1 MASSSPA
8 EMAHATSQW
17 RVEADNKIIY
27 QRNGQQWIIM
37 YVTEGN
43 SLLKLNKI
51 KMKKYHR
58 LKFEFP

>member
-8 EMAHATSQW
+8 EMVHVTTRW
-17 RVEADNKIIY
+17 RVGADNKI
-27 QRNGQQWIIM
+27 NGQQWLIM

-51 KMKKYHR
+51 KI
-58 LKFEFP
+58 EISQIEV

>member
-8 EMAHATSQW
+8 EMDLVTSRW

-51 KMKKYHR
+51 KN
-58 LKFEFP
+58 EISQIEV

>member
-8 EMAHATSQW
+8 EMAPVTSRW

-51 KMKKYHR
+51 KN
-58 LKFEFP
+58 EISQIEV

>member
-8 EMAHATSQW
+8 EMAHVTSRW

-51 KMKKYHR
+51 KN
-58 LKFEFP
+58 EISQIEV